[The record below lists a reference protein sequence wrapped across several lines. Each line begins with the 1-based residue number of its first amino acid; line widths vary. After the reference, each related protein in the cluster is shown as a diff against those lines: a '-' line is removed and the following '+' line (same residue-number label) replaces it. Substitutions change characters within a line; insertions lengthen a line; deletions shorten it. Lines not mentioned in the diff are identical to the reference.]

1 MKSSG
6 RKENQDNNSTFS
18 VTGKELPGQALN
30 DVIEEISNSENSN
43 NRAEETPD
51 STTALPLI
59 VLSDVVIF
67 PGMTIPVPLN
77 DEESV
82 KVAIAA
88 SNTKTTAV
96 IATIPDLH
104 GKRPTMKQLRNTA
117 VLAHI
122 VKVIELPDGGTN
134 ALVQSSGPVTI
145 TRIAKRKPFMQVET
159 APIQTTFPDD
169 NDTEMGVIVES
180 LFSAY
185 NEMLSIIDDSEV
197 KPVKR
202 AFEALDHPVA
212 KMNFIS
218 INSPLDIK
226 EKIDLLN
233 IHDIKTRAEKM
244 LKQLKTAVELMKI
257 KADVAQRTSQRLT
270 QQQREHFLRSQ
281 INIMQD
287 ELGGGSI
294 EEEEM
299 DELDARA
306 LKKVWKPEVGEH
318 FAKEM
323 RKLERFNASSPEY
336 GIQYGYLET
345 MLNLPWEVYS
355 EDNFQLDHIAAEL
368 EKDHYGL
375 EKVKERII
383 EQMAV
388 MKLRND
394 MRAPILCLYGPPG
407 VGKTSLGKSIAS
419 AIGRQY
425 ARVALGGVHD
435 EAEIRGHRRTYVG
448 AMPGRIISAL
458 LKVGTGNPVFVLDE
472 IDKIGKDIKGDPST
486 ALLEVLDPEQN
497 SKFHDNYLDIDYDLS
512 KVLFIATANSLEN
525 ISRPL
530 RDRME
535 IIEIPGYV
543 NEEKVAIA
551 ALHLVPKLLTEHGLE
566 EGSISFPAETLA
578 FIIDRYT
585 RESGVRLLEKKLAK
599 IIRKL
604 AVKKASNQEF
614 PSTVL
619 IEDAR
624 EYLGHEEVDPD
635 QYEDNSYAGVVTGLA
650 WTAVGGEILFVET
663 SLSKGK
669 GEKLVL
675 TGNLGDV
682 MKESAAI
689 ALQYLKA
696 HAPQIGIAEELFG
709 KYDIH
714 IHVPEGAIPKDGPSA
729 GITMATALAS
739 SFTRRKVKP
748 RLAMTGEIT
757 LRGKVLPVGGI
768 KEKILAAK
776 RAGINTIIMCDKNK
790 KDIEAIK
797 PEYLEGLS
805 FIYVNDIMEVLNHAL
820 TDEIDEN
827 LPER

>member
-6 RKENQDNNSTFS
+6 RKKDQDNNSSFS
-18 VTGKELPGQALN
+18 VTNRELLEQALN
-30 DVIEEISNSENSN
+30 DVIDEIKNTENTDNKEEK
-43 NRAEETPD
+43 APD
-51 STTALPLI
+51 ANAALPLI

-77 DEESV
+77 DEETI
-82 KVAIAA
+82 KVAMAA
-88 SNTKTTAV
+88 SHTKTTVV
-96 IATIPDLH
+96 ITTIPGLD

-117 VLAHI
+117 VLANI
-122 VKVIELPDGGTN
+122 VKVIELPDGATN

-145 TRIAKRKPFMQVET
+145 TRIAKRKPFIQVET
-159 APIQTTFPDD
+159 EPVQTTFPEDD
-169 NDTEMGVIVES
+169 DTEMGVIVES
-180 LFSAY
+180 LFSTY
-185 NEMLSIIDDSEV
+185 NEMLSIIDDNEV
-197 KPVKR
+197 TPVKK
-202 AFEALDHPVA
+202 AFEELDHPVA

-226 EKIDLLN
+226 IKIDLLN
-233 IHDIKTRAEKM
+233 TPDIKERAVKM
-244 LKQLKTAVELMKI
+244 LKELKTAVELMQI
-257 KADVAQRTSQRLT
+257 KADVAQRTSQRLS

-281 INIMQD
+281 INLMQD

-294 EEEEM
+294 EDEEM
-299 DELDARA
+299 DELDAKA
-306 LKKVWKPEVGEH
+306 QKKVWKPEVAQH

-355 EDNFQLDHIAAEL
+355 EDNFSLDHIAAEL
-368 EKDHYGL
+368 DKDHYGL

-388 MKLRND
+388 MKLRKD
-394 MRAPILCLYGPPG
+394 MKAPILCLYGPPG

-472 IDKIGKDIKGDPST
+472 IDKIGKDMKGDPST

-512 KVLFIATANSLEN
+512 KVLFIATANSLET

-543 NEEKVAIA
+543 NDEKVAIA
-551 ALHLVPKLLTEHGLE
+551 TRHLVPKLLSEHGLE
-566 EGSISFPAETLA
+566 EDSLTFPAETLS

-599 IIRKL
+599 VIRKI
-604 AVKKASNQEF
+604 AVKKASGEEF
-614 PSTVL
+614 SSTVTTD
-619 IEDAR
+619 DAR
-624 EYLGHEEVDPD
+624 TYLGHEEIDPD

-696 HAPQIGIAEELFG
+696 HAPQIGIPEEVFG

-739 SFTRRKVKP
+739 AFTRRKVKP

-776 RAGINTIIMCDKNK
+776 RAGIDTIIMCAKNR
-790 KDIEAIK
+790 KDIEEIK

-805 FIYVNDIMEVLNHAL
+805 FIYVNDIMEVLHHAL